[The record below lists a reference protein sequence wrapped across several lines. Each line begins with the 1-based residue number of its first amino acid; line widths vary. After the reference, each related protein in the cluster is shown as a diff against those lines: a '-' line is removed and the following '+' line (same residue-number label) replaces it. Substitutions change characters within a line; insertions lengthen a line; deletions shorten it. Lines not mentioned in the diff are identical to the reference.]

1 MDRRLKELVT
11 NIEFCWLGAFK
22 TILSPRSH
30 VSSETLQAFK
40 SRLDGIFQA
49 AIAGGTRSS
58 GVKSRVELDDALLE
72 CFTALSSK
80 CKDEEAEDLVYFIL
94 DIYQFH
100 GVPVALAELDID
112 QVSCA
117 GSIPCMGRG

>member
-1 MDRRLKELVT
+1 M
-11 NIEFCWLGAFK
+11 A
-22 TILSPRSH
+22 
-30 VSSETLQAFK
+30 SETLQVFK
-40 SRLDGIFQA
+40 CRLEVIFQA

-117 GSIPCMGRG
+117 CSSACTGT